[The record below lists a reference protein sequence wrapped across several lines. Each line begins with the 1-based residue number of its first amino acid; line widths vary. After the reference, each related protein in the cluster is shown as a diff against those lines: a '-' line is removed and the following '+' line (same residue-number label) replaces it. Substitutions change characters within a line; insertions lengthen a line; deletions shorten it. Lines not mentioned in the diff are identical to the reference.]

1 MWRCKIVH
9 RQWQWEHECMKMI
22 TIREETYEKLSSL
35 KEPGDSYS
43 DIIDSLLKRKE
54 MDLKKYCGCLK
65 ESKVIDDIEA
75 FSTESRRNTR
85 MRIWHSL
92 IPPFSSII
100 LGEGS
105 VSDTLSKTIPMWP
118 PPQNHQ
124 FCTVPAVSFI
134 PDEKF
139 ILPGEILMMSTL
151 NVWGCKF

>member
-1 MWRCKIVH
+1 
-9 RQWQWEHECMKMI
+9 MKMI

-85 MRIWHSL
+85 MRI
-92 IPPFSSII
+92 
-100 LGEGS
+100 
-105 VSDTLSKTIPMWP
+105 
-118 PPQNHQ
+118 
-124 FCTVPAVSFI
+124 
-134 PDEKF
+134 
-139 ILPGEILMMSTL
+139 
-151 NVWGCKF
+151 